1 MALTLFEL
9 CVTAVFGFVGISAG
23 CLVMFVLTYKRKPSA
38 SERLVV
44 GLSLSEVSFNVFYIL
59 IIAVRNSISITN
71 NPADW
76 FKTKIFLSIDYF
88 LFGFCLISSYL
99 LVFAAT
105 ISRYYAICRIH
116 EFKKM
121 FNKKRV
127 NRLIGTSFV
136 AGFLQACIN
145 ASYKWVPPVVQTMI
159 DIEYAAILGIFLTVD
174 SIAMLL
180 VYIRVISKFEE
191 LRKRLGIDPN
201 ERPPTAVDEKS
212 SREREPNKNS
222 LEVAEFQKQVTL
234 NARTHLAAR
243 LSVAECPHSCS
254 RLPSAAE
261 ITNVS
266 MISAAAIAA
275 RNTKDAIPTT
285 SGNNNC
291 LSAAPVN
298 NNNNIEA
305 NSGMNSISRE
315 EKRENKKSR
324 YHYSREVSFSLL
336 LISIIYVACV
346 TPFTLVYLLNQMGLV
361 ENPVLEAISRLVLQL
376 KFVLNPIA
384 YTRSSTF
391 RNRFKRIWHNLR
403 YPKETP
409 IPNTPSPNK
418 HQRVSSLRR
427 FFGSNNQNHS
437 DL

>member
-201 ERPPTAVDEKS
+201 ERPPTAVDEK
-212 SREREPNKNS
+212 R
-222 LEVAEFQKQVTL
+222 
-234 NARTHLAAR
+234 
-243 LSVAECPHSCS
+243 
-254 RLPSAAE
+254 
-261 ITNVS
+261 
-266 MISAAAIAA
+266 
-275 RNTKDAIPTT
+275 
-285 SGNNNC
+285 
-291 LSAAPVN
+291 
-298 NNNNIEA
+298 
-305 NSGMNSISRE
+305 
-315 EKRENKKSR
+315 
-324 YHYSREVSFSLL
+324 
-336 LISIIYVACV
+336 
-346 TPFTLVYLLNQMGLV
+346 
-361 ENPVLEAISRLVLQL
+361 
-376 KFVLNPIA
+376 
-384 YTRSSTF
+384 
-391 RNRFKRIWHNLR
+391 
-403 YPKETP
+403 
-409 IPNTPSPNK
+409 
-418 HQRVSSLRR
+418 
-427 FFGSNNQNHS
+427 
-437 DL
+437 